1 MGDNSAS
8 LRDGSLVSRAAAL
21 ALNTTASTA
30 PAPAAEPEVRAP
42 SLRYA
47 WYVVFVLMI
56 CYTLSFVDRQLL
68 SLLVGPIKRD
78 LMISDTRIGLLLGF
92 AFAVFYTFAGLPL
105 GRVVDTYGRRNP
117 IAVGIFLWSIM
128 TALCSAARSYWSL
141 FLARVGVGVGEAI
154 LSPAAFSLI
163 SDYFPAEQLG
173 LAISVYTMGI
183 FFGSGVALAIGG
195 TVVDLV
201 MHMAA
206 VHLPV
211 LGTIATWRLSFLLV
225 GLPGLLVAL
234 LVFTVREP
242 LRKHVLRDAEGRMA
256 HLSTRDVF
264 AQIARRWQSFWG
276 MAIGM
281 IFQSLA
287 SYAFLSWAPT
297 FFQRLHGWTAGQAGR
312 ALGVLVL
319 TCGCLGMYVG
329 GVLCDRWLRRGVA
342 DGPLRVATISAAGAG
357 LFLGLAMLMPDP
369 RATLALIAPGLFFQ
383 AMPIGTVYAGV
394 QLIFP
399 NQIRGQVSALFMF
412 ILNLGGIGLGPLL
425 PGLLND
431 RVFKNERMLGPSVS
445 ITIALASLCMLV
457 IIPLT
462 YSHYRRDYKA
472 LNSAAANAEN

>member
-1 MGDNSAS
+1 
-8 LRDGSLVSRAAAL
+8 L
-21 ALNTTASTA
+21 ATTTSTA
-30 PAPAAEPEVRAP
+30 PSAVPAPAGST

-47 WYVVFVLMI
+47 WYVVFVLML
-56 CYTLSFVDRQLL
+56 CYTLSFVDRQIL
-68 SLLVGPIKRD
+68 SLLVGPIKHD
-78 LMISDTRIGLLLGF
+78 LRISDTEMGLMLGF
-92 AFAVFYTFAGLPL
+92 AFAVFYTLAGLPI
-105 GRVVDTYGRRNP
+105 GRLVDTRGRRNL
-117 IAVGIFLWSIM
+117 IAIGIFLWSVM
-128 TALCSAARSYWSL
+128 TALCSAARSYGSL
-141 FLARVGVGVGEAI
+141 FLARIGVGVGEAT

-163 SDYFPAEQLG
+163 SDYFPAEKLG

-195 TVVDLV
+195 TIVDSV
-201 MHMAA
+201 MHMPALHA
-206 VHLPV
+206 PL

-225 GLPGLLVAL
+225 GIPGLVVGL

-242 LRKHVLRDAEGRMA
+242 LRKHMLLDASGAAAHVGVRDTLR
-256 HLSTRDVF
+256 
-264 AQIARRWQSFWG
+264 QIFDRWQSFWG

-297 FFQRLHGWTAGQAGR
+297 FFQRIHGWTAGQAGR

-319 TCGCLGMYVG
+319 SFGCLGMYVG
-329 GVLCDRWLRRGVA
+329 GLLCDRWLRKGVA
-342 DGPLRVATISAAGAG
+342 EGPLKVAVISAIGAG
-357 LFLGLAMLMPDP
+357 VFLGAAMLMHDP
-369 RATLALIAPGLFFQ
+369 YVTLALIAPGLFFQ

-431 RVFKNERMLGPSVS
+431 RFFHNERMVGPSVS
-445 ITIALASLCMLV
+445 ISIVFASIGMLL
-457 IIPLT
+457 ILPAT
-462 YSHYRRDYKA
+462 YRFYRRDYIA
-472 LNSAAANAEN
+472 LNSQRSS